1 MPDDYTLDESDADT
15 TYDASERS
23 PQAPSI
29 AGDYTAEDIKVLK
42 GLDAVRKRPGMY
54 IGDTDDITGL
64 HHMVYEVVDNA
75 IDEALAG
82 YANKVQV
89 TIHTDNSVTVEDNG
103 RGIPVDLHKEE
114 NRSAAEVI
122 MTELHAGGKFDNNS
136 YKVSGGLHGVG
147 VSVVNFLS
155 EWLEL
160 EIHRDDYIWRQRYEG
175 GVPKHAIARGEKTT
189 HRGTR
194 VTFKADPA
202 IFSVTEMNFETLSQR
217 LRELA
222 FLNDGVF
229 IAIADD
235 RTEKK
240 HEFCYQGG
248 IVSFVKDLNK
258 NKVPLH
264 EDPIFIRD
272 EKDGEAVEI
281 ALQWNEGYTE
291 NLYCFTNT
299 IKNLDGGTH
308 LVGFKAAL
316 TRTMNKY
323 IEASGVLQKLKL
335 SLEGD
340 DIREGLSAVISVK
353 IRDPKFSSQTKDKL
367 VSSHVKTWVE
377 QVVGERLGEFLEE
390 NPKEVRRIVDKVIEA
405 ARAREAARKARDLTR
420 RKGALDSA
428 SLPGKLADCQERD
441 PRFCEI
447 YFVEGDSAGGS
458 AKQGRD
464 RRYQAILPLK
474 GKILNVE
481 RARLDKMLSSE
492 EIRLMITALGTG
504 IGAGDF
510 DIAKLRYH
518 KIIIMTD
525 ADVDGS
531 HIRTLILTFFFRYMR
546 EIIDRGFLFIAQ
558 PPLFKVAQ
566 GKKDMYVKDEG
577 ELSRFLLTRVSENVE
592 ITPQAGLSLKGEA
605 LVNMLQRMEEYLLH
619 ARKLQ
624 ARGVP
629 REALDVLFGEGFV
642 DRSAMGDPEKL
653 DALVKALTAQG
664 FEHARLMTDEET
676 ETPTVHFSVGGNG
689 TGKKVIISSE
699 VLSTYEY
706 RQMAKS
712 YEQLSAFGLP
722 PYSVRSRNAKAIE
735 SEARALDMP
744 SDNIEVAQKVAA
756 AFAGEASDARDF
768 ATVDDLIEHI
778 YERAKKGL
786 AISRYKGLGEMNPE
800 QLWETTMDPE
810 RRRLL
815 QVKIEDGVGAEEL
828 FTVLMGDQV
837 EPRRVFIQDNA
848 LEVKNLDI

>member
-1 MPDDYTLDESDADT
+1 MADEYTKDGDEHVAT
-15 TYDASERS
+15 GSEN
-23 PQAPSI
+23 
-29 AGDYTAEDIKVLK
+29 YTAEDIKVLK

-82 YANKVQV
+82 YADSV
-89 TIHTDNSVTVEDNG
+89 TVMIHNDNSVTVEDNG

-160 EIHRDDYIWRQRYEG
+160 EIHRDDFVWRQRYEG
-175 GVPKHAIARGEKTT
+175 GVPTAPIEKGEKTSK
-189 HRGTR
+189 RGTR

-202 IFSVTEMNFETLSQR
+202 IFSVTEMHFETLVQR

-222 FLNDGVF
+222 FLNSGVQ
-229 IAIADD
+229 IAIRDE
-235 RTEKK
+235 RSEKH
-240 HEFCYQGG
+240 HEFRYEGG

-258 NKVPLH
+258 AKTPLH
-264 EDPIFIRD
+264 EEPIFIRD
-272 EKDGEAVEI
+272 EKDGEGVEI
-281 ALQWNEGYTE
+281 AMQWNDGYSE
-291 NLYCFTNT
+291 NLYTFTNT

-316 TRTMNKY
+316 TRTMNRY
-323 IEASGVLQKLKL
+323 IDESGALQKLKL
-335 SLEGD
+335 TLEGD

-377 QVVGERLGEFLEE
+377 AVVTERLGEFLEE
-390 NPKEVRRIVDKVIEA
+390 HPREVKRIVEKVIEA
-405 ARAREAARKARDLTR
+405 AHAREAARKARDLTR

-441 PRFCEI
+441 PKFCEI
-447 YFVEGDSAGGS
+447 FFVEGDSAGGS

-464 RRYQAILPLK
+464 RRFQAVLPLK

-481 RARLDKMLSSE
+481 KARLDKMLSSD

-504 IGAGDF
+504 IGADDF
-510 DIAKLRYH
+510 DVAKLRYH

-531 HIRTLILTFFFRYMR
+531 HIRTLILTFFFRHMQ
-546 EIIDRGFLFIAQ
+546 EVIKRGHLYIAQ
-558 PPLFKVAQ
+558 PPLYKISQ
-566 GKKDMYVKDEG
+566 GKKDTYLKDDSEKT
-577 ELSRFLLTRVSENVE
+577 RFLLTRIAESVTVA
-592 ITPQAGLSLKGEA
+592 PQAGMA
-605 LVNMLQRMEEYLLH
+605 LTGSTLMQMLQRMEEYSSH
-619 ARKLQ
+619 GRKLA

-629 REALDVLFGEGFV
+629 REALDVIFAEGFT
-642 DRSAMGDPEKL
+642 DRASFGDPEKMQ
-653 DALVKALTAQG
+653 ALETALTRAG
-664 FEHARLMTDEET
+664 FDHARQLTDEVT
-676 ETPTVHFSVGGNG
+676 ETPYLQFTVGGNG
-689 TGKKVIISSE
+689 TGKKVVVNGE
-699 VLSTYEY
+699 LLSLYEF

-712 YEQLSAFGLP
+712 YEQLAAYGLP
-722 PYSVRSRNAKAIE
+722 PYTVKQGDE
-735 SEARALDMP
+735 TT
-744 SDNIEVAQKVAA
+744 
-756 AFAGEASDARDF
+756 AFTR
-768 ATVDDLIEHI
+768 VDDMLEHVFKLA
-778 YERAKKGL
+778 EKGL
-786 AISRYKGLGEMNPE
+786 TIQRYKGLGEMNPE
-800 QLWETTMDPE
+800 QLWETTMNPQT
-810 RRRLL
+810 RRLL
-815 QVKIEDGVGAEEL
+815 QVTIDDAVGAEEL
-828 FTVLMGDQV
+828 FTILMGDQV
-837 EPRRVFIQDNA
+837 EPRRMFIQDNA
-848 LEVKNLDI
+848 LDVKNLDI